1 MGVHSRLTAAWAF
14 VACHKAEESSFV
26 SEGLS
31 RSMPKSRFTVSRSF
45 FASACARF
53 CSAVGTS
60 FPLVAENIS
69 FVYTGILSPD
79 FQKERKS
86 GCLEYETWMSHCPFS
101 LISPL
106 TL

>member
-69 FVYTGILSPD
+69 FV
-79 FQKERKS
+79 
-86 GCLEYETWMSHCPFS
+86 
-101 LISPL
+101 
-106 TL
+106 